1 MTSPPSDIYFLFITT
16 SSSQRYNKISST
28 PGKSSQQSKHFD
40 TTLNSRTRIPTTM
53 PPLPTSALR
62 DLFWERA
69 YYDHVDHEGISHT
82 QDGTSAWGES
92 GPSSSIL
99 TLPQMDLPFRSTSF
113 CLVYALVIGGSICLV
128 LLVLSTV
135 YKQDYIRSDNR
146 HAPRTP
152 DQSTPTSA
160 SIPRLE
166 PEKVDE
172 DPRTRT
178 QLHLQGEGIAR

>member
-1 MTSPPSDIYFLFITT
+1 
-16 SSSQRYNKISST
+16 
-28 PGKSSQQSKHFD
+28 
-40 TTLNSRTRIPTTM
+40 M

-82 QDGTSAWGES
+82 QDGTSAW
-92 GPSSSIL
+92 
-99 TLPQMDLPFRSTSF
+99 
-113 CLVYALVIGGSICLV
+113 VYALVIGGSITLV